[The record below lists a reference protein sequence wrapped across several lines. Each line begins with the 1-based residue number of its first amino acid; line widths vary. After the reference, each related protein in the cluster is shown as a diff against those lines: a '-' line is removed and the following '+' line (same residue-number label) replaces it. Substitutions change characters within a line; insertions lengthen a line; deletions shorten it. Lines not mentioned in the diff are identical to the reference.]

1 MEKKPS
7 AEEHFYDIAYFNK
20 WLKELDAE
28 KKETVIYMLEEFA
41 KYFRGEAV
49 SDAVKFTEWIS
60 NNLFARRN
68 YFWKS
73 AQKRYFGVDYTTEE
87 LYELFKTKT
96 NE

>member
-7 AEEHFYDIAYFNK
+7 AEEHFYNIAYFNK

-49 SDAVKFTEWIS
+49 SDAVEFAEWVLKEAI
-60 NNLFARRN
+60 LPRDTYWFDAG
-68 YFWKS
+68 KHL
-73 AQKRYFGVDYTTEE
+73 TTKE